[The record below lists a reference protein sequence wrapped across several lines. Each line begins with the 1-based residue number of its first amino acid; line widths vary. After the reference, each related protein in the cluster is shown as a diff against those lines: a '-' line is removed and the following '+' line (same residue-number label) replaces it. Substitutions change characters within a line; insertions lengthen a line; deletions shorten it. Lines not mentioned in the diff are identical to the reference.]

1 MAKLSK
7 HHSNLNVLTRWGLR
21 NLLTLLWHWWQRRCA
36 TTKRVQ
42 KSLEFTGTCG
52 FGLLWMSSS
61 NHYNCEWHTRYSQ
74 YRSHRNDGN
83 TQDQSQILHVFIGNY
98 QLITTFCHHQLFFPF
113 SCWLIH
119 WFVTRNSIK
128 LKVSVI
134 NYWSIFLW
142 TTLRSNLT
150 KLPASIERMV
160 NSFVLCPIQR
170 LGVYSYGIPEQTLC
184 LFYWFWITKTETDD
198 IHTHIGLLMAILL

>member
-1 MAKLSK
+1 
-7 HHSNLNVLTRWGLR
+7 
-21 NLLTLLWHWWQRRCA
+21 
-36 TTKRVQ
+36 
-42 KSLEFTGTCG
+42 
-52 FGLLWMSSS
+52 MSSS
-61 NHYNCEWHTRYSQ
+61 NQYNCEWHTRYSQ
-74 YRSHRNDGN
+74 YISHRNDGN

-98 QLITTFCHHQLFFPF
+98 QLITTFCHYQLFFPF

-119 WFVTRNSIK
+119 FCMDAYRQSTLNWLGFADWWFITRNSIK

-160 NSFVLCPIQR
+160 SSFVLCPIQR
-170 LGVYSYGIPEQTLC
+170 LEVYNYGISDRTLC